1 MREDYDFQTEDY
13 SAIAEEAIANVTSD
27 LEDSEAAAYDER
39 ESFFDV
45 DAELATD
52 PIEASQRDGLTLE
65 ESTEVMSGLA
75 NWKRMTEAHLSMAEG
90 NETIS
95 KTALVTERTRLNL
108 AKRDVMTQDVANE
121 GKRLIQSIERG
132 KLTDEKTLGLA
143 LQGVTQQVLNAREI
157 DIIRLEMGKT
167 EAVISSRIAEIEA
180 IKSDTETKML
190 QAREKVMKAA
200 GVNGTYDI

>member
-1 MREDYDFQTEDY
+1 MIEKYDFESEDY
-13 SAIAEEAIANVTSD
+13 SAIASEVISNITAD
-27 LEDSEAAAYDER
+27 LEDAEQAAYNGR
-39 ESFFDV
+39 EEFFDV
-45 DAELATD
+45 DAALATD
-52 PIEASQRDGLTLE
+52 PIEASQRPGLTLE

-75 NWKRMTEAHLSMAEG
+75 NWKRMNDAHLAMAEG

-95 KTALVTERTRLNL
+95 KTALVTERTRFNL
-108 AKRDVMTQDVANE
+108 SKRDVMTQDIANE
-121 GKRLIQSIERG
+121 GKRLVQSIERG
-132 KLTDEKTLGLA
+132 KLIDDKTLGIA

-200 GVNGTYDI
+200 GIDGTYDM